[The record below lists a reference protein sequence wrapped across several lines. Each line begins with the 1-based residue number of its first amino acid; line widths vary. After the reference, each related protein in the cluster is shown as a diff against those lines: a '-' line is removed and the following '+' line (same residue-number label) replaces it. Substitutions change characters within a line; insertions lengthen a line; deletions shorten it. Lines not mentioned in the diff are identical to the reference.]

1 MTRTWILPSTTTVIV
16 CKLPRLKRASG
27 FWKESLG
34 YFRQNLNSKLDL
46 QPIILFYNT
55 MQILQFKKLCLL
67 TYFKIRYNILQI
79 DIHYWTVEVLTR
91 DREGVPLFCEK
102 RTGSTVTF
110 NFGKL
115 TYFIYIHQVG
125 LPLFLTVI
133 DCNS

>member
-79 DIHYWTVEVLTR
+79 DIHYWSTNK
-91 DREGVPLFCEK
+91 GQGGGASFCEK

-133 DCNS
+133 DCHS

>member
-16 CKLPRLKRASG
+16 CKLPRLKRARG

-115 TYFIYIHQVG
+115 TYFIYIHLVG

-133 DCNS
+133 DCHS

>member
-27 FWKESLG
+27 FWKERI
-34 YFRQNLNSKLDL
+34 F
-46 QPIILFYNT
+46 PTEFILKTRFATYYL
-55 MQILQFKKLCLL
+55 ILHLQFKKLCLL
-67 TYFKIRYNILQI
+67 TYFKTRYNILQI

-102 RTGSTVTF
+102 WTCSTVTL

-115 TYFIYIHQVG
+115 TYFIYIHQVV
-125 LPLFLTVI
+125 LLTI
-133 DCNS
+133 SYCNWL

>member
-34 YFRQNLNSKLDL
+34 YFRQNLYSKLDL

-79 DIHYWTVEVLTR
+79 DIHYWNINKGQGGGASFFVKSELVR
-91 DREGVPLFCEK
+91 
-102 RTGSTVTF
+102 STVTF
-110 NFGKL
+110 N
-115 TYFIYIHQVG
+115 YIHQVG